1 MKQKKFTVMIVAA
14 ALLLGLAGAA
24 NAQVEGKPWNE
35 KADSCVLNS
44 GILNDQITFIRPH
57 TPAGPYY
64 PGAVNSGVSN
74 PTLRIYQD
82 CPVHI
87 DSVSQMPQGTK
98 RRLIFKG
105 YQFLDEEF
113 KPIGSLIASWPTNAK
128 GQHYLINTVTGLPFE
143 DEIEFPDAYEAT
155 DIPLSFVHRR
165 LDDNDPV
172 FKDGYA
178 IQLVFEAKSNLGTN
192 PVILQYQY
200 FNLPTAKL
208 SYKKPGPKYKGKFK
222 LKFFGEVV
230 KPEYRM
236 GYQPN
241 NIGFGDGVLHFKDLS
256 NFDKYAAGAYFSLDN
271 GATFHEA
278 TDKTFKL
285 TSEEMQSLPDAFTL
299 QVKLPG
305 GCGQFVPAHASG
317 SFDDGEGDGEG
328 EGHDGD
334 DDDEDSDD
342 PLEKRPSVSIDITRQ
357 ITLKNETGDA
367 SPELLNPLKQF
378 YDVNSGKDFQIIV
391 RPTGGNVPVLETS
404 RNGHIPDAGG
414 VVREQLPDGSY
425 RFTVRKVREDLT
437 LTLKYTVANAE
448 VDGTRVWGEAGIL
461 CITPTTA
468 GRVDVYNVLGRLVDS
483 LTLSAGETG
492 RLSLPAGVYIVTLS
506 NGKTYKAAVR

>member
-1 MKQKKFTVMIVAA
+1 MMVAAA
-14 ALLLGLAGAA
+14 ALLLGLAGAE

-44 GILNDQITFIRPH
+44 GENAYNHRTLIRPR

-64 PGAVNSGVSN
+64 LPGSSGDLLE

-87 DSVSQMPQGTK
+87 DSVALMPAGTN

-113 KPIGSLIASWPTNAK
+113 KTIGSLIESWPTNAK
-128 GQHYLINTVTGLPFE
+128 GQHYLINTETGLPFE
-143 DEIEFPDAYEAT
+143 DEIKFPDAYEAT
-155 DIPLSFVHRR
+155 DIPISFVHRR
-165 LDDNDPV
+165 LEDSDPV

-178 IQLVFEAKSNLGTN
+178 VQLVFEAKSSLGTN
-192 PVILQYQY
+192 LVTLQYQY

-222 LKFFGEVV
+222 LQFFGEVV
-230 KPEYRM
+230 KPEHRM
-236 GYQPN
+236 GYQFNTNPGSVADYKN
-241 NIGFGDGVLHFKDLS
+241 ASNI
-256 NFDKYAAGAYFSLDN
+256 NKYAAGAYFSLDN
-271 GATFHEA
+271 GATWHEA

-317 SFDDGEGDGEG
+317 SFDDGEGDG

-483 LTLSAGETG
+483 LTLSAGETS